1 MQPRCDMTS
10 LAGILALAISVSV
23 SSALAAD
30 DGPAQKKAD
39 QKFAALLAS
48 AKKDPKKTDWK
59 GLRHAFAA
67 TSQYNPANVM
77 WTDELN
83 ALEDSIENNS
93 VQKAEL
99 LVNKL
104 LEREGFMRLDA
115 LKVASAFYEK
125 AGQKENARLCND
137 FINGISA
144 TLVAPGLGFTA
155 DKPIE
160 VLFMEEQ
167 YLVLETLKWMSKS
180 QKFVVQ
186 DGHHLNVITPNT
198 DANKNARTLYFNLD
212 LPLEAMEKTDKLPD
226 DKDLPDLDK

>member
-1 MQPRCDMTS
+1 MTS

-30 DGPAQKKAD
+30 DSPAQKKAD

-67 TSQYNPANVM
+67 TSQYNPSDL
-77 WTDELN
+77 WDDELN

-99 LVNKL
+99 FVNKL

-144 TLVAPGLGFTA
+144 TLMGSGLGFTA

-160 VLFMEEQ
+160 VLFLEEQ
-167 YLVLETLKWMSKS
+167 DLVLETLKWKGKS
-180 QKFVVQ
+180 RKFMNH
-186 DGHHLNVITPNT
+186 DGHHLNVITPDT

-212 LPLEAMEKTDKLPD
+212 LPLEAMKKTDKLPD